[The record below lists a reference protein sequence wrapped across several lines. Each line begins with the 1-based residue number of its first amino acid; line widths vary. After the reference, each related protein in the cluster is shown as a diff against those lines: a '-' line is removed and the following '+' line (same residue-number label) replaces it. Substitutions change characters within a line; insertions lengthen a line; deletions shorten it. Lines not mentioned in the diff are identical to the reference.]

1 MESSPRLKWFFDR
14 LIMKLM
20 MLVFNK
26 LTDKDL
32 KSLSAHIKTIVS
44 VIFWRELRSSR
55 PADQSDEAQWLNVI
69 F

>member
-32 KSLSAHIKTIVS
+32 KSLSAHIKTMKHGG
-44 VIFWRELRSSR
+44 
-55 PADQSDEAQWLNVI
+55 
-69 F
+69 

>member
-1 MESSPRLKWFFDR
+1 
-14 LIMKLM
+14 MKLM

-26 LTDKDL
+26 LTDKDF
-32 KSLSAHIKTIVS
+32 KSLSAHMKTIVS

-55 PADQSDEAQWLNVI
+55 SADQSDEAQWLNAT